1 MGLTASDAKSSAEL
15 QRAYRQRQRE
25 QAELDARLARHKFE
39 VDRYITDLGGADAL
53 SAVDKATIHVVAT
66 LTLQLQDI
74 EARMNASAS
83 STDDLSLYNRV
94 SGNMRRLLTSLPK
107 RARGTRVKSL
117 EQIAA
122 EMSDND

>member
-1 MGLTASDAKSSAEL
+1 
-15 QRAYRQRQRE
+15 
-25 QAELDARLARHKFE
+25 
-39 VDRYITDLGGADAL
+39 
-53 SAVDKATIHVVAT
+53 VDKATIHVVAT